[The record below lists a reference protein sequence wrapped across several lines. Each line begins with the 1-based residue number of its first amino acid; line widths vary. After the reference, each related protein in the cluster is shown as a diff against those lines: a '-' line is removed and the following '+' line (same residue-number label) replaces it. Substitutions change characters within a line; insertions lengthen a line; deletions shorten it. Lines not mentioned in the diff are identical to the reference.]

1 MSNSSKKNLP
11 IVGITVGD
19 LNGIGPEIIIK
30 AFKEDRFL
38 NKCIP
43 VIYASAQTMIYHKKL
58 LNNKYFN
65 FQLIDGPEDAH
76 PKKINL
82 INAWTD
88 EVKIQVGE
96 ASVATGKTAYKALQ
110 MATDHLKNGLI
121 DAMVTAPI
129 NKKTVQQA
137 GMDFPGHTEYI
148 ANAFDSDQQL
158 MLLVGERLKVAVVTG
173 HIPVAKISEEL
184 SKKKVLKALKSL
196 NKSLIEDFA
205 SNRPQIAVLGL
216 NPHAGEN
223 GSIGDEDQENILPAI
238 EEANRQGISAFGPY
252 PADGFFGTN
261 MHHKFDAVL
270 AMYHDQGLIPFKLLE
285 FDTGVNFTAGL
296 EGIRT
301 SPDHGTAYSI
311 AGSGNANEQS
321 FVEAMH
327 LALKVK
333 ANRELFA
340 EINENPLETKMEK
353 TKERD
358 N

>member
-43 VIYASAQTMIYHKKL
+43 IIYASAQTMIYHKKL

-110 MATDHLKNGLI
+110 IATDHLKNGLI

-238 EEANRQGISAFGPY
+238 EEANRQNISAFGPY

-270 AMYHDQGLIPFKLLE
+270 AMYHDQGLVPFKLLE

-321 FVEAMH
+321 FVEAMY
-327 LALKVK
+327 LALKIK

-340 EINENPLETKMEK
+340 EINEDPLETKMEK